1 MPVSRRPKS
10 DEVAA
15 REWGTPL
22 SYTVKTHLKRV
33 SVKHRRSHG
42 YGYTVAR
49 LHCSQKV

>member
-22 SYTVKTHLKRV
+22 SYTVKTAPQACV
-33 SVKHRRSHG
+33 VKQGVYTG
-42 YGYTVAR
+42 YGYV
-49 LHCSQKV
+49 